1 MRLEYL
7 PILFGVIIALGGIGL
22 IADAWLPDRNVRVD
36 ERRRRQR
43 TERHRAGEAV
53 IGFGIVALGA
63 AIIGRDAWSGSLYAV
78 GLGGLLLIVGAVMNR
93 AFLREQLDF
102 RGPARRDTT
111 TQHKPGMPDP
121 PRPREKFRLR

>member
-7 PILFGVIIALGGIGL
+7 PIFFGVIVALGGIGL
-22 IADAWLPDRNVRVD
+22 VADAWMPDQEVRVQ

-43 TERHRAGEAV
+43 TERNRRGEIL
-53 IGFGIVALGA
+53 IGLGVVVLGA
-63 AIIGRDAWSGSLYAV
+63 AIIGTDNWSGSLYAV
-78 GLGGLLLIVGAVMNR
+78 GLGGVLLIVGAVMNR
-93 AFLREQLDF
+93 AYLREQLDF

-121 PRPREKFRLR
+121 PRREKFRMR